1 LYASLNV
8 FKVMNSRRM
17 RCGHVARMGELV
29 GKPEG
34 KIPLGRPTRR
44 WESIKMDLRE
54 VGWEGVDR
62 IYQTQNRDQW
72 RGVVNTVMNLRFP

>member
-1 LYASLNV
+1 
-8 FKVMNSRRM
+8 
-17 RCGHVARMGELV
+17 MGELV